1 MIDPV
6 WPGCVAIDSNFLDYI
21 DQNNI
26 ILFPWSSTAR
36 GFFIKK
42 KEIATSDHFSNP
54 SMDEEKRVW
63 HSESNLKKREIC
75 FNIAAERNVEPIEIA
90 LAYVIQSSKIIFPLI
105 GPRTINELNSSI
117 FATSLNLTNAEIEQL
132 TIN

>member
-1 MIDPV
+1 MCIRDR
-6 WPGCVAIDSNFLDYI
+6 
-21 DQNNI
+21 
-26 ILFPWSSTAR
+26 SSTAR

-63 HSESNLKKREIC
+63 HSETNLKKREIC
-75 FNIAAERNVEPIEIA
+75 FNIAAERNVEPIEVA

-117 FATSLNLTNAEIEQL
+117 FATSLNLTNAEIKQL